1 MSDKAMDWNDT
12 ITRDPRPEVNT
23 GPAVP
28 PPAEPQQENGE
39 EYLGESAHLSAAD
52 LETLFRASHSAQQ
65 ESEQAAKEA
74 ASTTQQSAGS
84 AQTSP
89 ADGKTGASPAQNSA
103 ASPKAQ
109 NTGADKAAK
118 DRTKYFAM
126 CRDNLLKHL
135 DTDKEFGISGAMFY
149 QAGAGLDDRAQF
161 HKTLPDGR
169 SVTFTAPALIF
180 PVSNSAYVR
189 EQLYY
194 AGEGNRRE
202 QTGPTMIFNSTAIYS
217 RDKPIFV
224 TRREVDCLAIAQE
237 HSAALAIGTTD
248 KGLRLFASLVGMV
261 KPAQPLILA
270 LGMDPDGKLAS
281 AKLEKALDEAHVPY
295 ITAGYRLTGKQDSA
309 SALARM
315 DRPALSEAVK
325 KLTGYALNP
334 DIVSRETE
342 QRALDR
348 QKAADEAQAA
358 LDEAARLALKQQIDG
373 YNADHDADK
382 VNYLEYVANSEYLER
397 IRTGYSDLDKYHEGG
412 LTEGLY
418 LIAAISSLGKTTF
431 ALQMC
436 DWIARHGTDVLI
448 FSLEMAK
455 VQLQSK
461 TVSRL
466 ASQNPA
472 AGKIFTDKFGNPVF
486 TAPGVREKARW
497 KYYSPEQVNVIHQ
510 AEEEYFSQIAPH
522 LYIHEG
528 LMTTTIDDIKATVDL
543 HIAATGHRPV
553 VLVDY
558 LQIISPTE
566 EQVRMTDKQRV
577 DQQVKALKIMSR
589 EKNIPVIT
597 VCSVNRMNYS
607 TPISMEAIKE
617 SGGAEYSA
625 DVIWGLQL
633 KGVGEKDFDV
643 NHAKEQNPRIIEV
656 KVLKNR
662 DGRTGKTFTFMYYS
676 ASNLFSE
683 ACSADLNKASE
694 EAERKR
700 TEAEQAAAE
709 EEKRKAEEREIRR
722 KERERRRNLTMQ
734 ANIAKA
740 AAQVIKGV
748 KSEILN
754 NLSDSGQGAAAVN
767 ADEFEKAFYFLD
779 LKQGAATAAKIAKA
793 LNLRSADIEAFVSA
807 HPDQYRLDKSGTVIM
822 IDDSDGAEDPTVPA
836 YDPSA
841 RASGTQSAG
850 DSDYEHYE
858 QSENPYFDAYGYFTM
873 NLANPRPATVAGM
886 ARALKVSEAEV
897 KAFIARHPSEWSID
911 ADGQKV
917 RYESRTHF
925 DPAAEA
931 ALTGRSSASSGTAD
945 GTV

>member
-39 EYLGESAHLSAAD
+39 EYLGESARLSAAD

-65 ESEQAAKEA
+65 ESERAARETA
-74 ASTTQQSAGS
+74 NAQQSAGGETASGQSAGS
-84 AQTSP
+84 AP
-89 ADGKTGASPAQNSA
+89 AGSKTGASATQTSA
-103 ASPKAQ
+103 TFPKAQ
-109 NTGADKAAK
+109 NTDATKAPK
-118 DRTKYFAM
+118 DYTKLFAM
-126 CRDNLLKHL
+126 FRDNLLKRL
-135 DTDKEFGISGAMFY
+135 DTEKEFGISSAMFY

-202 QTGPTMIFNSTAIYS
+202 QTGPTMIFNSTALNS

-261 KPAQPLILA
+261 KPAKPLILA
-270 LGMDPDGKLAS
+270 LGTDPDGLLAS
-281 AKLEKALDEAHVPY
+281 AKLEKALDEAKVPF
-295 ITAGYRLTGKQDSA
+295 ITAGYRLSGTQDSA

-334 DIVSRETE
+334 EVVAQEAE
-342 QRALDR
+342 KRAEER
-348 QKAADEAQAA
+348 QKAEDEAQAA

-472 AGKIFTDKFGNPVF
+472 AGKIFTDRYGNPVF

-497 KYYSPEQVNVIHQ
+497 RYYSQEQIDVIHQ
-510 AEEEYFSQIAPH
+510 AEQEYFSQIAPH

-558 LQIISPTE
+558 LQIISPTD

-597 VCSVNRMNYS
+597 VSSVNRMNYQ

-662 DGRTGKTFTFMYYS
+662 DGRTGKKFTFMYYS

-709 EEKRKAEEREIRR
+709 EERRKAEEREIRR
-722 KERERRRNLTMQ
+722 KERERQRNLTMQ

-740 AAQVIKGV
+740 AAQVMKGV

-754 NLSDSGQGAAAVN
+754 NLSDSGQGAAPVN
-767 ADEFEKAFYFLD
+767 ADDFEKAFYFLD
-779 LKQGAATAAKIAKA
+779 LKQGATTAANIAKA
-793 LNLRSADIEAFVSA
+793 LNLRTADIEAFVSA
-807 HPDQYRLDKSGTVIM
+807 HPDRYHLDRAAGTVVM
-822 IDDSDGAEDPTVPA
+822 IGDGDDSGEDPSTPA
-836 YDPSA
+836 YAPSA
-841 RASGTQSAG
+841 DASGTQSAESAETAPTAPDAETG
-850 DSDYEHYE
+850 RYA
-858 QSENPYFDAYGYFTM
+858 DAYGSLYMFGSGE
-873 NLANPRPATVAGM
+873 PITVSRL
-886 ARALKVSEAEV
+886 ARAAGVSEAEV
-897 KAFIARHPSEWSID
+897 KDFIMRHSDWHL
-911 ADGQKV
+911 DGETV
-917 RYESRTHF
+917 SRSTT
-925 DPAAEA
+925 A
-931 ALTGRSSASSGTAD
+931 SASSGTAD
-945 GTV
+945 TAGGTV

>member
-52 LETLFRASHSAQQ
+52 LETLFRASRSAQ

-74 ASTTQQSAGS
+74 ASTTQQSAGGTQAS
-84 AQTSP
+84 AP
-89 ADGKTGASPAQNSA
+89 AGSKTGASVTQTSA
-103 ASPKAQ
+103 TFPKAQ
-109 NTGADKAAK
+109 NTDATKAPK
-118 DRTKYFAM
+118 DYTKYFRM

-135 DTDKEFGISGAMFY
+135 DPEKEFGISSAALY
-149 QAGAGLDDRAQF
+149 QAGAGLDDRAHF
-161 HKTLPDGR
+161 HKTLPDGKV
-169 SVTFTAPALIF
+169 VTFEAPALIF
-180 PVSNSAYVR
+180 PTSTNSYVR

-194 AGEGNRRE
+194 SGEGNRRE
-202 QTGPTMIFNSTAIYS
+202 SSGSTLLFNRTAIQS
-217 RDKPIFV
+217 REPIFV
-224 TRREVDCLAIAQE
+224 TRREIDCIAIAQE
-237 HSAALAIGTTD
+237 GVPALAIGTNS
-248 KGLRLFASLVGMV
+248 KGLNLFSALMSTV

-270 LGMDPDGKLAS
+270 LGMDPDSKVAN
-281 AKLEKALDEAHVPY
+281 AKLEKALDDTQIPY
-295 ITAGYRLTGKQDSA
+295 ITAGYRLSGTQDSA

-315 DRPALSEAVK
+315 DRPALTEAVK

-334 DIVSRETE
+334 EVVAQEAE
-342 QRALDR
+342 KRAEER
-348 QKAADEAQAA
+348 QKAEDEAQAA
-358 LDEAARLALKQQIDG
+358 LDEAARLAMQKQIDG

-448 FSLEMAK
+448 FSLEMSR

-461 TVSRL
+461 AVSRL

-472 AGKIFTDKFGNPVF
+472 AAKIFTDRYGHEVF

-528 LMTTTIDDIKATVDL
+528 LMNTTIDDIKATVDL

-597 VCSVNRMNYS
+597 VSSVNRMNYQ

-633 KGVGEKDFDV
+633 KGIGEKDFNVDL
-643 NHAKEQNPRIIEV
+643 AKEQNPRIIEV

-709 EEKRKAEEREIRR
+709 EERRKAEEREIRR
-722 KERERRRNLTMQ
+722 KERERQRNLAMQ

-740 AAQVIKGV
+740 AAQVMKGV

-841 RASGTQSAG
+841 QASGTQSAESAETAPTAPDAETG
-850 DSDYEHYE
+850 RYA
-858 QSENPYFDAYGYFTM
+858 DAYGSLYMFGSGE
-873 NLANPRPATVAGM
+873 PITVSRL
-886 ARALKVSEAEV
+886 ARAAGVSEAEV
-897 KAFIARHPSEWSID
+897 KDFIMRHSDWHL
-911 ADGQKV
+911 DGETV
-917 RYESRTHF
+917 SRSTT
-925 DPAAEA
+925 A
-931 ALTGRSSASSGTAD
+931 SASSGTAD

>member
-28 PPAEPQQENGE
+28 PPAGAEPQSE
-39 EYLGESAHLSAAD
+39 ETEPYMGESAHLSAAD

-89 ADGKTGASPAQNSA
+89 AGGKTGASATQTSA
-103 ASPKAQ
+103 TFPKAQ
-109 NTGADKAAK
+109 SESTKAPK
-118 DRTKYFAM
+118 DYTKYFHM

-135 DTDKEFGISGAMFY
+135 DPEKEFGISSAALY
-149 QAGAGLDDRAQF
+149 QAGAGLDDRAHF
-161 HKTLPDGR
+161 HKTLPDGKV
-169 SVTFTAPALIF
+169 VTFEAPALIF
-180 PVSNSAYVR
+180 PTSTNSYVR

-194 AGEGNRRE
+194 SGEGNRRE
-202 QTGPTMIFNSTAIYS
+202 SSGSTLLFNRTAIQS
-217 RDKPIFV
+217 REPIFV
-224 TRREVDCLAIAQE
+224 TRREIDCIAIAQE
-237 HSAALAIGTTD
+237 GVPALAIGTNS
-248 KGLRLFASLVGMV
+248 KGLNLFSALMSTV

-270 LGMDPDGKLAS
+270 LGMDPDSKVAN
-281 AKLEKALDEAHVPY
+281 AKLEKALDDTQIPY
-295 ITAGYRLTGKQDSA
+295 ITAGYRLSGTQDSA

-315 DRPALSEAVK
+315 DRPALTEAVK

-334 DIVSRETE
+334 EVVAQEAE
-342 QRALDR
+342 KRAEER
-348 QKAADEAQAA
+348 QKTEDEAQAA
-358 LDEAARLALKQQIDG
+358 LDEAARLAMQKQIDD
-373 YNADHDADK
+373 YNANHDAAK
-382 VNYLEYVANSEYLER
+382 ANYLEYVANSEYLER

-722 KERERRRNLTMQ
+722 KERERQRNLTMQ

-740 AAQVIKGV
+740 AAQVMKGV

-754 NLSDSGQGAAAVN
+754 NLSDSGQGAAAVT

-779 LKQGAATAAKIAKA
+779 LKQGAATAANIAKA

-841 RASGTQSAG
+841 QASGTQSAESAETAPTAPDAETG
-850 DSDYEHYE
+850 RYA
-858 QSENPYFDAYGYFTM
+858 DAYGSLYMFGSGE
-873 NLANPRPATVAGM
+873 PITVSRL
-886 ARALKVSEAEV
+886 ARAAGVSEAEV
-897 KAFIARHPSEWSID
+897 KDFIMRHSDWHL
-911 ADGQKV
+911 DGETV
-917 RYESRTHF
+917 SRSTT
-925 DPAAEA
+925 A
-931 ALTGRSSASSGTAD
+931 SASSGTAD

>member
-12 ITRDPRPEVNT
+12 ITKDPRPEVNT

-39 EYLGESAHLSAAD
+39 EYLGESARLSAAD
-52 LETLFRASHSAQQ
+52 LETLFRASRSAQ

-89 ADGKTGASPAQNSA
+89 AGGKTGASATQTSA
-103 ASPKAQ
+103 TFPKAQ
-109 NTGADKAAK
+109 SESTKAPK
-118 DRTKYFAM
+118 DYTKLFAM
-126 CRDNLLKHL
+126 FRDNLLKHL
-135 DTDKEFGISGAMFY
+135 DTEKEFGISSAMFY

-202 QTGPTMIFNSTAIYS
+202 QTGPTMIFNSTALNS

-261 KPAQPLILA
+261 KPAKPLILA
-270 LGMDPDGKLAS
+270 LGTDPDGLLAS

-295 ITAGYRLTGKQDSA
+295 ITAGYRLSGTQDSA

-397 IRTGYSDLDKYHEGG
+397 IRTGYTDLDRYHEGG

-448 FSLEMAK
+448 FSLEMSR

-472 AGKIFTDKFGNPVF
+472 AGKIFTDRYGHEVF

-643 NHAKEQNPRIIEV
+643 NRAKEQNPRVIEV

-722 KERERRRNLTMQ
+722 KERERRRNLAMQ

-740 AAQVIKGV
+740 AAQVMKGV

-754 NLSDSGQGAAAVN
+754 NLSDSGQGAAPVN
-767 ADEFEKAFYFLD
+767 ADDFEKAFYFLD
-779 LKQGAATAAKIAKA
+779 LKQGAATAANIAKA

-836 YDPSA
+836 YDP
-841 RASGTQSAG
+841 GTQSAG
-850 DSDYEHYE
+850 DTSDYEHYE

-873 NLANPRPATVAGM
+873 DLANPRPATVAGM

-917 RYESRTHF
+917 RYESRTRF

-931 ALTGRSSASSGTAD
+931 ALTGRSSVSSGTAD

>member
-1 MSDKAMDWNDT
+1 MLTIDKSGQPHFAGKDSASPDH
-12 ITRDPRPEVNT
+12 DAEVNT

-52 LETLFRASHSAQQ
+52 LETLFRASRSAQ
-65 ESEQAAKEA
+65 ESEQAAKETPNA
-74 ASTTQQSAGS
+74 GTSQPSGPQAPSSGQSAGGTQAS
-84 AQTSP
+84 AP
-89 ADGKTGASPAQNSA
+89 AGSKTGASATQTSA
-103 ASPKAQ
+103 TFPKAQ
-109 NTGADKAAK
+109 NTDATKAPK
-118 DRTKYFAM
+118 DYTKLFAM
-126 CRDNLLKHL
+126 FRDNLLKHL
-135 DTDKEFGISGAMFY
+135 DTVKEFGISSAMFY

-202 QTGPTMIFNSTAIYS
+202 QTGPTMIFNSTALNS

-248 KGLRLFASLVGMV
+248 KGLRLFASLVGVV
-261 KPAQPLILA
+261 KPAHPLILA

-358 LDEAARLALKQQIDG
+358 LDEAARLALKQQIDE

-397 IRTGYSDLDKYHEGG
+397 IRTGYTDLDGYHEGG

-448 FSLEMAK
+448 FSLEMSR

-472 AGKIFTDKFGNPVF
+472 AAKIFTDRYGHEVF

-497 KYYSPEQVNVIHQ
+497 RYYSQEQIDVIHQ

-633 KGVGEKDFDV
+633 KGVGEKEFDV

-683 ACSADLNKASE
+683 ACSADLNRAEE
-694 EAERKR
+694 EAKLKR
-700 TEAEQAAAE
+700 QEAEQAAAE
-709 EEKRKAEEREIRR
+709 EERRKAEEREIRR
-722 KERERRRNLTMQ
+722 KERERQRNLAMQ

-740 AAQVIKGV
+740 AEQVMRGV
-748 KSEILN
+748 KQEILN
-754 NLSDSGQGAAAVN
+754 TMSDSGQGAAPVN
-767 ADEFEKAFYFLD
+767 ADDFEKAFYFLD
-779 LKQGAATAAKIAKA
+779 LKQGATTAANIAKA
-793 LNLRSADIEAFVSA
+793 LNLRTADIEAFVSA
-807 HPDQYRLDKSGTVIM
+807 HPDRYHLDRAAGTVVM
-822 IDDSDGAEDPTVPA
+822 IGDGDDSGEDPSTPA
-836 YDPSA
+836 YASSTD
-841 RASGTQSAG
+841 ASGTQSAG
-850 DSDYEHYE
+850 
-858 QSENPYFDAYGYFTM
+858 GY
-873 NLANPRPATVAGM
+873 LR
-886 ARALKVSEAEV
+886 L
-897 KAFIARHPSEWSID
+897 
-911 ADGQKV
+911 
-917 RYESRTHF
+917 
-925 DPAAEA
+925 
-931 ALTGRSSASSGTAD
+931 
-945 GTV
+945 

>member
-1 MSDKAMDWNDT
+1 MLTIDKSGQPHFAGKDSASPDH
-12 ITRDPRPEVNT
+12 DAEVHT

-28 PPAEPQQENGE
+28 PPTEPQQETGE

-52 LETLFRASHSAQQ
+52 LETLFRASRSAQ
-65 ESEQAAKEA
+65 ESEQAARETA
-74 ASTTQQSAGS
+74 NTQQSAGGETASGQS
-84 AQTSP
+84 AGSAP
-89 ADGKTGASPAQNSA
+89 AGSKTGASATQTSA
-103 ASPKAQ
+103 TFPKAQ
-109 NTGADKAAK
+109 NTDATKAPK
-118 DRTKYFAM
+118 DYTKLFAM
-126 CRDNLLKHL
+126 FRDNLLKHL
-135 DTDKEFGISGAMFY
+135 DTEKEFGISSAMFY

-161 HKTLPDGR
+161 HKTLPDGKV
-169 SVTFTAPALIF
+169 VTFEAPALIF

-202 QTGPTMIFNSTAIYS
+202 QTGPTMIFNSTALNS

-237 HSAALAIGTTD
+237 GVPALAIGTNS
-248 KGLRLFASLVGMV
+248 KGLNLFSALMSTV

-270 LGMDPDGKLAS
+270 LGMDPDSKVAN
-281 AKLEKALDEAHVPY
+281 AKLEKALDDTQIPY
-295 ITAGYRLTGKQDSA
+295 ITAGYRLSGTQDSA

-334 DIVSRETE
+334 EVVAQEAE
-342 QRALDR
+342 KRAEER
-348 QKAADEAQAA
+348 QKAEDEAQAA
-358 LDEAARLALKQQIDG
+358 LDEAARLALKQQIDE

-397 IRTGYSDLDKYHEGG
+397 TRTGYSDLDRYHEGG

-418 LIAAISSLGKTTF
+418 LIVAISSLGKTTF

-448 FSLEMAK
+448 FSLEMSR

-472 AGKIFTDKFGNPVF
+472 AAKIFTDRYGHEVF

-497 KYYSPEQVNVIHQ
+497 RYYSQEQIDVIHQ
-510 AEEEYFSQIAPH
+510 AEREYFSQIAPH

-528 LMTTTIDDIKATVDL
+528 LMNTTIDDIKATVDL

-589 EKNIPVIT
+589 EKNIPVIA
-597 VCSVNRMNYS
+597 VCSVNRMNYN

-633 KGVGEKDFDV
+633 KGIGEKDFDV
-643 NHAKEQNPRIIEV
+643 NHAKEQNLRIIEV

-662 DGRTGKTFTFMYYS
+662 DGKTGKTFTFMYYS

-683 ACSADLNKASE
+683 ACSADLNRAEE
-694 EAERKR
+694 EAKLKR
-700 TEAEQAAAE
+700 QEAEQAAAE
-709 EEKRKAEEREIRR
+709 EERRKAEEREIRR
-722 KERERRRNLTMQ
+722 KERERQRNLAMQ

-740 AAQVIKGV
+740 AEQVMRGV
-748 KSEILN
+748 KQEILN

-779 LKQGAATAAKIAKA
+779 LKQGAATAANIAKA

-807 HPDQYRLDKSGTVIM
+807 HPDRYHLDRAAGTVVM
-822 IDDSDGAEDPTVPA
+822 IGDGDDSGEDPSTPA
-836 YDPSA
+836 YAPSA
-841 RASGTQSAG
+841 DASGTQSAG
-850 DSDYEHYE
+850 G
-858 QSENPYFDAYGYFTM
+858 A
-873 NLANPRPATVAGM
+873 PADT
-886 ARALKVSEAEV
+886 S
-897 KAFIARHPSEWSID
+897 
-911 ADGQKV
+911 
-917 RYESRTHF
+917 
-925 DPAAEA
+925 
-931 ALTGRSSASSGTAD
+931 SSASEQEPPAGPASED
-945 GTV
+945 SVPF

>member
-39 EYLGESAHLSAAD
+39 EYLGESARLSAAD

-74 ASTTQQSAGS
+74 ASTTQQSAGGTQAS
-84 AQTSP
+84 AP
-89 ADGKTGASPAQNSA
+89 AGSKTGASATQTSA
-103 ASPKAQ
+103 TFPKAQ
-109 NTGADKAAK
+109 SESTKAPK
-118 DRTKYFAM
+118 DYTKYFRM

-135 DTDKEFGISGAMFY
+135 DPEKEFGISSAALY
-149 QAGAGLDDRAQF
+149 QAGAGLDDRAHF
-161 HKTLPDGR
+161 HKTLPDGKV
-169 SVTFTAPALIF
+169 VTFEAPALIF
-180 PVSNSAYVR
+180 PTSTNSYVR

-194 AGEGNRRE
+194 SGEGNRRE
-202 QTGPTMIFNSTAIYS
+202 SSGSTLLFNRTAIQS
-217 RDKPIFV
+217 REPIFV
-224 TRREVDCLAIAQE
+224 TRREIDCIAIAQE
-237 HSAALAIGTTD
+237 GVPALAIGTNS
-248 KGLRLFASLVGMV
+248 KGLNLFSALMSTV

-270 LGMDPDGKLAS
+270 LGMDPDSKVAN
-281 AKLEKALDEAHVPY
+281 AKLEKALDDTQIPY
-295 ITAGYRLTGKQDSA
+295 ITAGYRLSGTQDSA

-315 DRPALSEAVK
+315 DRPALTEAVK

-334 DIVSRETE
+334 EVVAQEAE
-342 QRALDR
+342 KRAEER
-348 QKAADEAQAA
+348 QKAEDEAQAA
-358 LDEAARLALKQQIDG
+358 LDEAARLAMQKQIDD
-373 YNADHDADK
+373 YNANHDAAK
-382 VNYLEYVANSEYLER
+382 ANYLEYVANSEYLER

-472 AGKIFTDKFGNPVF
+472 AAKIFTDRYGHEVF

-497 KYYSPEQVNVIHQ
+497 RYYSQEQIDVIHQ

-722 KERERRRNLTMQ
+722 KERERQRNLTMQ

-740 AAQVIKGV
+740 AAQVMKGV

-779 LKQGAATAAKIAKA
+779 LRQGAATAANIAKA

-841 RASGTQSAG
+841 QASGTQSAESAKTAPTAPDAETG
-850 DSDYEHYE
+850 RYA
-858 QSENPYFDAYGYFTM
+858 DAYGSLYMFGSGE
-873 NLANPRPATVAGM
+873 PITVSRL
-886 ARALKVSEAEV
+886 ARAAGVSEAEV
-897 KAFIARHPSEWSID
+897 KDFIMRHSDWHL
-911 ADGQKV
+911 DGETV
-917 RYESRTHF
+917 SRSTT
-925 DPAAEA
+925 A
-931 ALTGRSSASSGTAD
+931 SASSGTAD
-945 GTV
+945 GAV

>member
-39 EYLGESAHLSAAD
+39 EYLGESARLSAAD
-52 LETLFRASHSAQQ
+52 LETLFRASRSAQ
-65 ESEQAAKEA
+65 ESEQAAKETPNA
-74 ASTTQQSAGS
+74 QQSAGGETASGQSAGS
-84 AQTSP
+84 AP
-89 ADGKTGASPAQNSA
+89 AGSKTGASATQTSA
-103 ASPKAQ
+103 TFPKAQ

-202 QTGPTMIFNSTAIYS
+202 QTGPTMIFNSTALNS

-237 HSAALAIGTTD
+237 HSAALAIGTAD

-261 KPAQPLILA
+261 KPAHPLILA

-295 ITAGYRLTGKQDSA
+295 ITAGYRLSGTQDSA

-334 DIVSRETE
+334 EVVAQEAE
-342 QRALDR
+342 KRAEER
-348 QKAADEAQAA
+348 QKAEDEAQAA
-358 LDEAARLALKQQIDG
+358 LDEAARLAMQKQIDE

-448 FSLEMAK
+448 FSLEMSR

-472 AGKIFTDKFGNPVF
+472 AGKIFTDRYGNPVF

-497 KYYSPEQVNVIHQ
+497 RYYSQEQIDVIHQ
-510 AEEEYFSQIAPH
+510 AEQEYFSQIAPH

-558 LQIISPTE
+558 LQIISPTD

-597 VCSVNRMNYS
+597 VSSVNRMNYQ

-633 KGVGEKDFDV
+633 KGVGEKDFNVDL
-643 NHAKEQNPRIIEV
+643 AKEQNPRIIEV

-662 DGRTGKTFTFMYYS
+662 DGRTGKKFTFMYYS

-709 EEKRKAEEREIRR
+709 EERRKAEEREIRR
-722 KERERRRNLTMQ
+722 KERERQRNLTMQ

-740 AAQVIKGV
+740 AAQVMKGV

-779 LKQGAATAAKIAKA
+779 LKQGAATAANIAKA

-822 IDDSDGAEDPTVPA
+822 IDDSDGAEDPTLPA

-841 RASGTQSAG
+841 QASGTQSAESAETAPTAPDAETG
-850 DSDYEHYE
+850 RYA
-858 QSENPYFDAYGYFTM
+858 DAYGSLYMFGSGE
-873 NLANPRPATVAGM
+873 PITVSRL
-886 ARALKVSEAEV
+886 ARAAGVSEAEV
-897 KAFIARHPSEWSID
+897 KDFIMRHSDWHL
-911 ADGQKV
+911 DGETV
-917 RYESRTHF
+917 SRSTT
-925 DPAAEA
+925 A
-931 ALTGRSSASSGTAD
+931 SASSGTAD